1 MIDFYVNLY
10 FILFTLFI
18 SSQDVKDTG
27 VLECRIF
34 NNSKFYTGV
43 AVLTGAFNIYLVNNI
58 KEPRIRK
65 MPAVPGIEISP
76 WIAL

>member
-1 MIDFYVNLY
+1 M
-10 FILFTLFI
+10 
-18 SSQDVKDTG
+18 KDTG

-65 MPAVPGIEISP
+65 MPAVPGIGNSLLLFLFQIHLILRIFS
-76 WIAL
+76 L